1 MEYALMFVLSYAAFT
16 TGSLYQ
22 IYRAHKKWENETLP
36 VIRENEKLKA
46 LIRLYGIDHNPNQ
59 SAPSPE

>member
-1 MEYALMFVLSYAAFT
+1 MEYMLMFVLSYAAFS

-22 IYRAHKKWENETLP
+22 LYRENKKWESETLP
-36 VIRENEKLKA
+36 LIRENEKLKA
-46 LIRLYGIDHNPNQ
+46 LLRLYGIDHNPNQ